1 MYSNVVP
8 QWQVV
13 NNGNWRDVEE
23 AVRARAKLRRSTM
36 QVFTGTKGVLKL
48 RGKMLWLVKASMPV
62 PEYLWKLVV
71 DSTTGDSIVTLNN
84 PHL

>member
-48 RGKMLWLVKASMPV
+48 RGKMLWLVK
-62 PEYLWKLVV
+62 
-71 DSTTGDSIVTLNN
+71 DSIPGVSFKVEIFPDLGHNCHSLTRTWS
-84 PHL
+84 